1 MRRFLSSIPWLFLTL
16 GLAPLIAWAVLGF
29 STRYL
34 ADDYSTASF
43 LAQKGFW
50 LVQVFWYETWS
61 GRFAFTF
68 VVSLVELVGVGIVPF
83 LPLLGLT
90 AWFFAL
96 WWALQQAFAALAL
109 PVEKKW
115 LAVLAAAII
124 FGAVKSIKDY
134 TEVIFWQTGI
144 LTYQISLILFCLTLG
159 LFLKRFFSKPQV
171 PAVALWEYPVA
182 SLIALILGGF
192 SETWIILQ
200 VAILTLALIY
210 FSFFHQKPHRSD
222 VIHTLLAVYIGSW
235 CAFLAIVRSPGN
247 AGRTV
252 RMTQLSL
259 ESVFGAMLAAI
270 RDVPLFLMQW
280 LTGNTALAVGLLLTG
295 AVTGFLTASA
305 TGERGSAPQGKQLLR
320 SGILLA
326 VAIGLLSVGFFP
338 AFVVWGTRPVDRA
351 AFLPIFL
358 FILAF
363 MLFGFFAGRFLAG
376 LVQPGKRQTALQLT
390 LTMLLALTMLWL
402 QGRATIA
409 AAQLLPTLQTYAR
422 LWDERD
428 AFLHAARSQK
438 EGEIV
443 VPSVRRNP
451 DLHDIR
457 DTIWDVGE
465 LSEDPRDWI
474 NQVAAAYYGV
484 KSISGK

>member
-1 MRRFLSSIPWLFLTL
+1 MRRFLSSIPWLFLAL

-50 LVQVFWYETWS
+50 PVQAFWYETWS
-61 GRFAFTF
+61 GRYAFTF
-68 VVSLVELVGVGIVPF
+68 LVSLTELLGVGVV
-83 LPLLGLT
+83 PLLALLALT
-90 AWFFAL
+90 LWFISLF
-96 WWALQQAFAALAL
+96 WALKQSFQALSI
-109 PVEKKW
+109 PVAKLW
-115 LAVLAAAII
+115 LGVLAATII
-124 FGAVKSIKDY
+124 FGSVKSIKDY

-144 LTYQISLILFCLTLG
+144 LTYQISLILFCLALG
-159 LFLKRFFSKPQV
+159 LFLKRFFSKPQM

-182 SLIALILGGF
+182 FLIALILGGF

-222 VIHTLLAVYIGSW
+222 VVHMLLAAYIGSW
-235 CAFLAIVRSPGN
+235 CAFLAIVKSPGN

-259 ESVFGAMLAAI
+259 ETLFGAMFAAI
-270 RDVPLFLMQW
+270 RDVPLFLAQW
-280 LTGNTALAVGLLLTG
+280 LTGNTAMAVGLLLAG

-305 TGERGSAPQGKQLLR
+305 NGERVASQGKHLLR
-320 SGILLA
+320 SGMLLT

-363 MLFGFFAGRFLAG
+363 ILFGFFAGRFLAG
-376 LVQPGKRQTALQLT
+376 LAQPGKRQTAIQLT
-390 LTMLLALTMLWL
+390 LTMLLALTMFWL
-402 QGRATIA
+402 QGRATISA
-409 AAQLLPTLQTYAR
+409 VQLLPTLQTYAR

-428 AFLHAARSQK
+428 AFLRAARTQK
-438 EGEIV
+438 KGNIV
-443 VPSVRRNP
+443 VSSVRRNP
-451 DLHDIR
+451 NLHDIR